1 MQADDRPARDD
12 IAKAPDNAWP
22 CSTRNMYRIDAVDQR
37 RGFRHELAS
46 TLGLFGVL
54 QRHEPLHPALLG
66 PWSEWF
72 DAIARDTCGPRVTT
86 VQCGRRRSPRPANRR
101 YWISTPT
108 TSTCSRISSA
118 PTTERYEWPG
128 TQARPIRR
136 RMIALLRVR
145 GVREGDTLP
154 PLLAVYRRMARF
166 HRLPATAL
174 DLSPSAAG
182 LSPRTGRSWTE
193 RVLDLVER
201 LGPFTLAWLEALLR
215 AADQR
220 ASSLTI
226 ADRLLQG
233 PENDDAGHPMDGS
246 RRPLAQPV
254 AGGTP
259 TPPPG
264 GDSPPRGQLD
274 GDGGRAGERGVDS
287 GTTRPPH
294 SATRYIETSVG
305 ILSYQQLAPL
315 LAERVADAEL
325 SISDRRFAELPLHD
339 LVLAAR
345 GESRGSGLVPA
356 WISSRTPE
364 DPWRWARDRQH
375 DRGRRSG

>member
-1 MQADDRPARDD
+1 MLNTVKR
-12 IAKAPDNAWP
+12 
-22 CSTRNMYRIDAVDQR
+22 AV
-37 RGFRHELAS
+37 EVW
-46 TLGLFGVL
+46 TVL
-54 QRHEPLHPALLG
+54 QRDKTL
-66 PWSEWF
+66 
-72 DAIARDTCGPRVTT
+72 
-86 VQCGRRRSPRPANRR
+86 RSAGTDVRLIHSRFRPAERR
-101 YWISTPT
+101 AW
-108 TSTCSRISSA
+108 
-118 PTTERYEWPG
+118 
-128 TQARPIRR
+128 
-136 RMIALLRVR
+136 
-145 GVREGDTLP
+145 REGFLSGQACAPDTN
-154 PLLAVYRRMARF
+154 RIT
-166 HRLPATAL
+166 LPATAL
-174 DLSPSAAG
+174 DLSPSEAG

-226 ADRLLQG
+226 ADKLLQG

-264 GDSPPRGQLD
+264 GDSPPRRQLD

-305 ILSYQQLAPL
+305 ILSYQELAPL

-325 SISDRRFAELPLHD
+325 AISDRRFADLPLHN
-339 LVLAAR
+339 LVLELHR
-345 GESRGSGLVPA
+345 RVCVDL
-356 WISSRTPE
+356 TPE
-364 DPWRWARDRQH
+364 MVGRWRLRDVRVGDHQAPPYWQVPCSCAATPPISMR
-375 DRGRRSG
+375 DWPGWTTSPANGSSMT